1 MYFIDEYFLIST
13 AEYFF
18 YLYHQ
23 SDATTS
29 KTHPSDI
36 QTKMISL

>member
-18 YLYHQ
+18 ILIINPTQLPQKHILL
-23 SDATTS
+23 TF
-29 KTHPSDI
+29 K
-36 QTKMISL
+36 LG